1 MHRGA
6 ARLLH
11 PGVRPSQVQR
21 RAPAVVLL
29 LLFLVPIVQPV
40 TTAEI
45 ASDDFGILDALDE
58 LLEDR
63 TLSSSDLLAEGIA
76 STTLASVDA
85 AAREVREGDAIVEA
99 ERFLDGLEVRDSA
112 PFEPDHPRA
121 YEFLLDAE
129 NHSGAGLPD
138 NLFQTLFSVENWEL
152 TDPLAIGINTY
163 AIYLNFSSKNDGPSY
178 ESWTSG
184 TFTGDI
190 QVGANLNLFD
200 NYIDID
206 GDGAED
212 VIVELTVQGL
222 LQRGQGWDITTSG
235 GVGPI
240 AGLIP
245 ETLWIRP
252 IFQWRVHQIDAAD
265 PLWDDMAFLE
275 VSLLKGFAFDFTVQ
289 NSESYSIVIDTRFTQ
304 PPNEFRVGVGLDRI
318 TFEISDTVTDVAGLL
333 LDLLGGGVG
342 ADTLSLTSISAPYA
356 ITIQNPDAPGG
367 SLQTECADEDWFD
380 PETQPRVDSHADRCS
395 FGVGIGF
402 VHFDAVTEE
411 GTVPD
416 VLELAYIDA
425 GFHPAD
431 TGRRLPS
438 EIDLTLR
445 NDNFG
450 DNSFDTVEIFTDRD
464 SDVYV
469 HYFEDR
475 SEMPEGEANFGNI
488 SDARIWIRGLPSGSL
503 PEEEINALFTM
514 IGEAPGSVN
523 LPGDMPNRLSLFIGI
538 KNFSGDATTNVNDP
552 TLPINPA
559 TPPNT
564 LIVIAAMDFIPLLEF
579 ASSFQR
585 GGFAPDRSSMSL
597 VVENLPPVIVVSGSF
612 SLGQSGVDRLRPD
625 NSNLN
630 AISQVLDNA
639 LLGLVEIIL
648 DLGTIVNSIP
658 GAIVGTAGSAG
669 GTVEVACF
677 TQVKAAWSTG
687 ETRSPAEVGTLG
699 FALSSSDQPWIPNE
713 DHLLLSS
720 DASIEVVQGRS
731 GPVEPLV
738 PVAMSARVSGI
749 SGVTQS
755 FDPLTSER
763 VLALKGSSSEPL
775 IVGHVSHDGPN
786 MTLAQKQAAMISNRP
801 DDLRLVQLPE
811 RLIYEA
817 SAPIG
822 TITYGGQDGEQR
834 NALRL
839 VGLPSEFELVL
850 GSEVGY
856 VATTPIQAVEI
867 QSSNGTVPLTMDGD
881 HVRFS
886 VDGDE
891 TSLSVRI
898 SDVLRMRRLSP
909 LEEGAAGPEGNSR
922 VEMQRTSSEPLRLL
936 FEDATNYDDPLLG
949 LNGRA
954 VIEPLPAD
962 IMIAVPGGA
971 DSEGLEL
978 PDFGD
983 QEGVE
988 GLSFFLGDLVAF
1000 GQVAN
1005 DFIHALTKD
1014 LGGSVSGESDLAIG
1028 MDLDTGES
1036 FNMTADMRKG
1046 TTPNEPAWV
1055 HGLSM
1060 EADERVDVDLNLSR
1074 LDRLTLSGRITLETI
1089 WEDARLTADEQEQ
1102 GALVLES
1109 AGFLGA
1115 KDLMDV
1121 LTDGHLS
1128 EDEKQA
1134 YDLDNWSAQ
1143 GIDLTERRAWHVRTW
1158 LPSLPAGAID
1168 LDYDFRFLD
1177 GVPTYQFDLAFTQWQ
1192 PEYEDMTIL
1201 VKGIS
1206 GQDVDL
1212 RLTGFDTENPRDVVL
1227 DAVFFQERN
1236 LTVPRLT
1243 LDMRYDVGVRLESA
1257 HAVFIDHTTQTRS
1270 EALIL
1275 DVPRSTDVSA
1285 TIGDVLRLDVTV
1297 PEEFQ
1302 TDGGSAEALMIQQH
1316 RFVDGRWWPA
1326 TVFMRDLPGELHLT
1340 AEPSEVFDIRQE
1352 TSFQGL
1358 FTMDYASN
1366 GETMDLFVQAYGR
1379 AIDSKGD
1386 ITMIAEDL
1394 PSRFQLKTTDRF
1406 GVEIASSGSGV
1417 RQLYLRASDVPS
1429 SPGLTLSSMEVV
1441 GEDLKGATIHMYR
1454 VGGVY
1459 PVIVLDGITTGRV
1472 IATANAD
1479 LTPADREPRLESVP
1493 LLSDMSIDGRGV
1505 LLDTQFTGILPTAS
1519 SVGVNGMASDLSLIG
1534 SLTGGAVETRHV
1546 LVVEPISSA
1555 VASGLAWVV

>member
-85 AAREVREGDAIVEA
+85 AAREVGEGDAIVEA
-99 ERFLDGLEVRDSA
+99 ERFLDGLEVRDST

-206 GDGAED
+206 GDGEED

-240 AGLIP
+240 GGLIP

-367 SLQTECADEDWFD
+367 NLQTECADEDWFD

-402 VHFDAVTEE
+402 VHFDAVTEQ

-503 PEEEINALFTM
+503 PQEEINALFTM

-564 LIVIAAMDFIPLLEF
+564 LIVVAAMDSIPLLEF

-687 ETRSPAEVGTLG
+687 ETRSPTEVGTLG

-731 GPVEPLV
+731 GPLEPLV

-786 MTLAQKQAAMISNRP
+786 MSLAQKQAAMISNRP

-909 LEEGAAGPEGNSR
+909 LEEGALGPEGNSR

-936 FEDATNYDDPLLG
+936 FEDGTNYDDPLLG

-1089 WEDARLTADEQEQ
+1089 WEDARLTTDEQEQ

-1115 KDLMDV
+1115 RDLMDV
-1121 LTDGHLS
+1121 LTDGRLS

-1243 LDMRYDVGVRLESA
+1243 LDMRYDVGVRLDSA

-1326 TVFMRDLPGELHLT
+1326 TVFMRDLPGELHLA

-1366 GETMDLFVQAYGR
+1366 GETMDLFVQANGR

-1441 GEDLKGATIHMYR
+1441 GENLKGATIHMHR

>member
-1 MHRGA
+1 MQQDA

-29 LLFLVPIVQPV
+29 LLFLVPIAQPV

-63 TLSSSDLLAEGIA
+63 SVSSSDLIAESIA

-85 AAREVREGDAIVEA
+85 AARDVRQGDAIIEA
-99 ERFLDGLEVRDSA
+99 ERFLDGLEVRDTS

-138 NLFQTLFSVENWEL
+138 NLFQTLFSVENWEV

-163 AIYLNFSSKNDGPSY
+163 AIYLNFSSKNNGPSY

-190 QVGANLNLFD
+190 QVGADLNLFD

-206 GDGAED
+206 GDGGED
-212 VIVELTVQGL
+212 IIVELTVQGL

-235 GVGPI
+235 GTGPLP
-240 AGLIP
+240 GLIP
-245 ETLWIRP
+245 ETIWIRP
-252 IFQWRVHQIDAAD
+252 IFQWRVHQIDASD

-275 VSLLKGFAFDFTVQ
+275 VSLLKGFAFDFAVQ
-289 NSESYSIVIDTRFTQ
+289 ESESYSIVIDTRFTQ
-304 PPNEFRVGVGLDRI
+304 PPHEFRVGVGLDRI
-318 TFEISDTVTDVAGLL
+318 TFEVADTVTDVAQLL

-367 SLQTECADEDWFD
+367 SLQTECADEAWFD
-380 PETQPRVDSHADRCS
+380 PENQPRVDSHADRCA

-402 VHFDAVTEE
+402 VHFDVPAND
-411 GTVPD
+411 GSVPD
-416 VLELAYIDA
+416 VLELAYIDT

-450 DNSFDTVEIFTDRD
+450 DNSFDTVEVFSDRD

-475 SEMPEGEANFGNI
+475 SKMPEGEADFGNI
-488 SDARIWIRGLPSGSL
+488 SDARIWIRGLPSGTL
-503 PEEEINALFTM
+503 PQEEINALFTM
-514 IGEAPGSVN
+514 IGEAPGSIN
-523 LPGDMPNRLSLFIGI
+523 LPGDMPNRMSLFIGI

-564 LIVIAAMDFIPLLEF
+564 LIVVAAVESIPLLEF

-585 GGFAPDRSSMSL
+585 GGFAPDRSSMTL
-597 VVENLPPVIVVSGSF
+597 VVEDLPPVIVVAGSF
-612 SLGQSGVDRLRPD
+612 ELGTSGVDRIRPD
-625 NSNLN
+625 NSDLN
-630 AISQVLDNA
+630 ALSQVLDNA

-658 GAIVGTAGSAG
+658 SAVVGTAGSAG
-669 GTVEVACF
+669 GTVEVSCY
-677 TQVKAAWSTG
+677 TQVKAAWATG
-687 ETRSPAEVGTLG
+687 ETRTPAEVGTLG
-699 FALSSSDQPWIPNE
+699 FALSSSDQPWIPDE

-720 DASIEVVQGRS
+720 DASIAVVQGRS
-731 GPVEPLV
+731 GPVQPLV

-763 VLALKGSSSEPL
+763 VLALQGSSTEPL

-786 MTLAQKQAAMISNRP
+786 MSAAQKQAAMISNRP
-801 DDLRLVQLPE
+801 DELRLVQQPE

-817 SAPIG
+817 SSPIG
-822 TITYGGQDGEQR
+822 TITYGGQDGDQR

-839 VGLPSEFELVL
+839 VGLPAEFELVL

-856 VATTPIQAVEI
+856 VASTPLQAVEI

-886 VDGDE
+886 VNGDE

-909 LEEGAAGPEGNSR
+909 LEEGALGPEGNSR
-922 VEMQRTSSEPLRLL
+922 VELQRTSSEPLRLL
-936 FEDATNYDDPLLG
+936 FEDETDYDDPLLG

-954 VIEPLPAD
+954 VIEPLPAE
-962 IMIAVPGGA
+962 IVIAVPGGA

-1000 GQVAN
+1000 GRVAN
-1005 DFIHALTKD
+1005 DFVHALTKD
-1014 LGGSVSGESDLAIG
+1014 LGGSISEESDLAIG
-1028 MDLDTGES
+1028 MDLETGEA
-1036 FNMTADMRKG
+1036 FNLTVDLRKG
-1046 TTPNEPAWV
+1046 TTPPEPVWV

-1060 EADERVDVDLNLSR
+1060 EADERVDVDFNLST
-1074 LDRLTLSGRITLETI
+1074 LERLTLSGRITLATI
-1089 WEDARLTADEQEQ
+1089 WEDARLNEDEQEQ

-1109 AGFLGA
+1109 AGMAGA
-1115 KDLMDV
+1115 RDLMQV
-1121 LTDGHLS
+1121 LADGRLS
-1128 EDEKQA
+1128 EDEKES
-1134 YDLDNWSAQ
+1134 YDLENWSEQ
-1143 GIDLTERRAWHVRTW
+1143 GIDLTERRAWHIRTW
-1158 LPSLPAGAID
+1158 LPSLPAGSID
-1168 LDYDFRFLD
+1168 LDYDFRLID

-1192 PEYEDMTIL
+1192 PDYEDMTIL
-1201 VKGIS
+1201 VNGIS

-1212 RLTGFDTENPRDVVL
+1212 RLTGFDTQNPHDVVM

-1243 LDMRYDVGVRLESA
+1243 LDMRYDVGVRLASA
-1257 HAVFIDHTTQTRS
+1257 HAVFIDHTTLTRS

-1302 TDGGSAEALMIQQH
+1302 VDGRSAEALMIQQH

-1326 TVFMRDLPGELHLT
+1326 TVFMRELPGELHLA
-1340 AEPSEVFDIRQE
+1340 AEPSEVYDIREE

-1358 FTMDYASN
+1358 FTMDY
-1366 GETMDLFVQAYGR
+1366 
-1379 AIDSKGD
+1379 
-1386 ITMIAEDL
+1386 
-1394 PSRFQLKTTDRF
+1394 
-1406 GVEIASSGSGV
+1406 SS
-1417 RQLYLRASDVPS
+1417 
-1429 SPGLTLSSMEVV
+1429 
-1441 GEDLKGATIHMYR
+1441 
-1454 VGGVY
+1454 
-1459 PVIVLDGITTGRV
+1459 TG
-1472 IATANAD
+1472 
-1479 LTPADREPRLESVP
+1479 
-1493 LLSDMSIDGRGV
+1493 
-1505 LLDTQFTGILPTAS
+1505 
-1519 SVGVNGMASDLSLIG
+1519 
-1534 SLTGGAVETRHV
+1534 
-1546 LVVEPISSA
+1546 
-1555 VASGLAWVV
+1555 

>member
-1 MHRGA
+1 MQRDA

-29 LLFLVPIVQPV
+29 LLFLIPIVQPV
-40 TTAEI
+40 TTAEV
-45 ASDDFGILDALDE
+45 ATDDFGILDALDE

-63 TLSSSDLLAEGIA
+63 SVSSSDLIAEEMA
-76 STTLASVDA
+76 SSTLSSVNA
-85 AAREVREGDAIVEA
+85 AARDVREGDAIVEA
-99 ERFLDGLEVRDSA
+99 ERFLDGLEIRDST

-138 NLFQTLFSVENWEL
+138 NLFQTLFSVENWEI

-163 AIYLNFSSKNDGPSY
+163 AIYLNFSTKNDGPSY
-178 ESWTSG
+178 ETWTSG

-190 QVGANLNLFD
+190 TLGADLNLFD

-206 GDGAED
+206 GDGADD

-222 LQRGQGWDITTSG
+222 LQRGQGWDITTSD
-235 GVGPI
+235 GVGPLP
-240 AGLIP
+240 GLIP

-275 VSLLKGFAFDFTVQ
+275 VSLLKGFAFDFAVQ
-289 NSESYSIVIDTRFTQ
+289 ESESYSIVIDTRFTQ
-304 PPNEFRVGVGLDRI
+304 PPHEFRVGVGLDRI
-318 TFEISDTVTDVAGLL
+318 TFEIADTVTDVGQLV

-367 SLQTECADEDWFD
+367 SLQTECSDEDWYD
-380 PETQPRVDSHADRCS
+380 PENQPRVDSHEDRCS
-395 FGVGIGF
+395 FGVGVGF
-402 VHFDAVTEE
+402 VHFDVARND
-411 GTVPD
+411 GSVPD
-416 VLELAYIDA
+416 VLELAYIDT
-425 GFHPAD
+425 GFHPED

-450 DNSFDTVEIFTDRD
+450 DNTFDTVEVFSDRD
-464 SDVYV
+464 ADVYV

-475 SEMPEGEANFGNI
+475 SKMPEGDAAFGNI

-503 PEEEINALFTM
+503 PQEEINAVFTM
-514 IGEAPGSVN
+514 IGEAPGSIN
-523 LPGDMPNRLSLFIGI
+523 LPGDVPNRLSLFIGI

-552 TLPINPA
+552 TLPVNPA
-559 TPPNT
+559 SPPNT
-564 LIVIAAMDFIPLLEF
+564 LIVVAAVDWIPMLEF
-579 ASSFQR
+579 GSSFQR
-585 GGFAPDRSSMSL
+585 GGFAPDRSSMTL
-597 VVENLPPVIVVSGSF
+597 VVEDLPPVIVVSGSF
-612 SLGQSGVDRLRPD
+612 ELGTSGVERLRPD
-625 NSNLN
+625 NSDLS

-658 GAIVGTAGSAG
+658 GAVVGTAGSAG
-669 GTVEVACF
+669 GTVEVACY

-687 ETRSPAEVGTLG
+687 ESRTPAEVGTLG
-699 FALSSSDQPWIPNE
+699 FALSSSDQPWLPE
-713 DHLLLSS
+713 SDHLLLSS
-720 DASIEVVQGRS
+720 DAAIGVVQGRS
-731 GPVEPLV
+731 GPVDPLV
-738 PVAMSARVSGI
+738 PVAMSARVSVV

-763 VLALKGSSSEPL
+763 ILELKGSSAEPL

-786 MTLAQKQAAMISNRP
+786 MSAAQKQAAMISNRP
-801 DDLRLVQLPE
+801 DELRLVQQPE

-822 TITYGGQDGEQR
+822 TITYGGQDGDQR

-856 VATTPIQAVEI
+856 VASTPIQSVEI
-867 QSSNGTVPLTMDGD
+867 QSSNATVPLTMDGD

-891 TSLSVRI
+891 TSFSVQI

-909 LEEGAAGPEGNSR
+909 LEEGALGPEGNSR
-922 VEMQRTSSEPLRLL
+922 VEMQRTSSAPLRLL
-936 FEDATNYDDPLLG
+936 FEDTTAYDDPLLG

-954 VIEPLPAD
+954 VIEPLPAE
-962 IMIAVPGGA
+962 IEVAVPGGV
-971 DSEGLEL
+971 DSDGLEL

-1000 GQVAN
+1000 GRVAN

-1014 LGGSVSGESDLAIG
+1014 LGGSVSTESDLAIG
-1028 MDLDTGES
+1028 MDLETGEA
-1036 FNMTADMRKG
+1036 FNLTADMRKG
-1046 TTPNEPAWV
+1046 TTPPEPSWV
-1055 HGLSM
+1055 HGISV
-1060 EADERVDVDLNLSR
+1060 EADERVDVALNLSR
-1074 LDRLTLSGRITLETI
+1074 LERLTLSGRVTLETA

-1109 AGFLGA
+1109 AGMVGA
-1115 KDLMDV
+1115 RDLMTV
-1121 LTDGHLS
+1121 LADGRLS
-1128 EDEKQA
+1128 EDEKA
-1134 YDLDNWSAQ
+1134 TYDLDNWSEQ

-1168 LDYDFRFLD
+1168 LDYDFRMVE
-1177 GVPTYQFDLAFTQWQ
+1177 GVPTYQFDLAFTSWQ
-1192 PEYEDMTIL
+1192 PLYEDMTVL

-1212 RLTGFDTENPRDVVL
+1212 RLTGFDTQNAHDVLL

-1243 LDMRYDVGVRLESA
+1243 LDMRYDVGVPLDSA

-1275 DVPRSTDVSA
+1275 GVPRSTDVSA
-1285 TIGDVLRLDVTV
+1285 TIGDKLILNVTV
-1297 PEEFQ
+1297 PKDFQ
-1302 TDGGSAEALMIQQH
+1302 TDGRSAEALMIQQH

-1326 TVFMRDLPGELHLT
+1326 TVFMRDLPGQLYLV
-1340 AEPSEVFDIRQE
+1340 AEPSEVYDIRAE

-1358 FTMDYASN
+1358 FTMDYTSN
-1366 GETMDLFVQAYGR
+1366 GEDMDLFVQAFGK

-1386 ITMIAEDL
+1386 VLMIAEDL
-1394 PSRFQLKTTDRF
+1394 PSRFQLKTTERF
-1406 GVEIASSGSGV
+1406 GVEVASSGSGV
-1417 RQLYLRASDVPS
+1417 GQLYLRASDVPS
-1429 SPGLTLSSMEVV
+1429 SPGLTIQSMEVV
-1441 GEDLKGATIHMYR
+1441 GEDLKGATIHMHR

-1459 PVIVLDGITTGRV
+1459 PIIILDGITTGRV
-1472 IATANAD
+1472 IATANAE
-1479 LTPADREPRLESVP
+1479 LTPADREPRLEGVP
-1493 LLSDMSIDGRGV
+1493 FMSDLAIDGRGV

>member
-1121 LTDGHLS
+1121 LTDGRLS

>member
-138 NLFQTLFSVENWEL
+138 NLFQTLFSLENWEL
-152 TDPLAIGINTY
+152 TDPLAIGVNTY

-1121 LTDGHLS
+1121 LTDGRLS

>member
-138 NLFQTLFSVENWEL
+138 NLFQTLFSLENWEL
-152 TDPLAIGINTY
+152 TDPLAIGVNTY

>member
-1 MHRGA
+1 M
-6 ARLLH
+6 
-11 PGVRPSQVQR
+11 QR

-29 LLFLVPIVQPV
+29 LLFLVPIAQPV

-63 TLSSSDLLAEGIA
+63 SLSSSDLIAESIA
-76 STTLASVDA
+76 TNTLASVDA
-85 AAREVREGDAIVEA
+85 AARDVREGDAIVEA
-99 ERFLDGLEVRDSA
+99 ERFLDGLEVRDSS

-138 NLFQTLFSVENWEL
+138 NLFQTLFSVENWEV

-190 QVGANLNLFD
+190 QVGADLNLFD

-206 GDGAED
+206 GDGGED
-212 VIVELTVQGL
+212 IIVELTVQGL

-235 GVGPI
+235 DVGPLP
-240 AGLIP
+240 GLIP

-252 IFQWRVHQIDAAD
+252 IFQWRVHQIDASD

-275 VSLLKGFAFDFTVQ
+275 VSLLKGFAFDFRVQ
-289 NSESYSIVIDTRFTQ
+289 ESESYSIVIDTRFTQ
-304 PPNEFRVGVGLDRI
+304 PPHEFRVGVGLDRI
-318 TFEISDTVTDVAGLL
+318 TFEIADTVTDVTQLL

-367 SLQTECADEDWFD
+367 SLQTECDDEDWFD
-380 PETQPRVDSHADRCS
+380 PENQPRVDSHADRCA

-402 VHFDAVTEE
+402 VHFDVARAD

-416 VLELAYIDA
+416 VLELAYIDT

-450 DNSFDTVEIFTDRD
+450 DNSFDTVEVFSDRD

-475 SEMPEGEANFGNI
+475 SKMPEGEADFGNI
-488 SDARIWIRGLPSGSL
+488 SDARIWIRGLPSGTL
-503 PEEEINALFTM
+503 PQEEINALFTM
-514 IGEAPGSVN
+514 IGEAPGSIN

-564 LIVIAAMDFIPLLEF
+564 LIVVAAVESIPLLEF
-579 ASSFQR
+579 GSSFQR
-585 GGFAPDRSSMSL
+585 GGFAPDRSSMTL
-597 VVENLPPVIVVSGSF
+597 VVEDLPPVIVVSGSF
-612 SLGQSGVDRLRPD
+612 ELGTSGVDRIRPD
-625 NSNLN
+625 NSDLN
-630 AISQVLDNA
+630 ALSQVLDNA

-658 GAIVGTAGSAG
+658 SAVVGTAGSAG
-669 GTVEVACF
+669 GTVEVSCY
-677 TQVKAAWSTG
+677 TQVKAAWATG
-687 ETRSPAEVGTLG
+687 ETRVPAEVGTLG
-699 FALSSSDQPWIPNE
+699 FALSSSDQPWIPDE

-720 DASIEVVQGRS
+720 DAAIAVVQGRS
-731 GPVEPLV
+731 GPVNPLV

-763 VLALKGSSSEPL
+763 VLALVGSSTEPL

-786 MTLAQKQAAMISNRP
+786 MSAAQKQAAMISNRP
-801 DDLRLVQLPE
+801 DELRLVQQPE

-817 SAPIG
+817 SSPIG
-822 TITYGGQDGEQR
+822 TITYGGEDGEQR

-839 VGLPSEFELVL
+839 VGLPAEFELVL

-856 VATTPIQAVEI
+856 VASTPLQAVEI

-909 LEEGAAGPEGNSR
+909 LEEGALGPEGNSR
-922 VEMQRTSSEPLRLL
+922 VELQRTSSEPLRLL
-936 FEDATNYDDPLLG
+936 FEDGTAYDDPLLG

-954 VIEPLPAD
+954 VIEPLPAE
-962 IMIAVPGGA
+962 IVMAVPGGA

-1000 GQVAN
+1000 GRVAN
-1005 DFIHALTKD
+1005 DFVHALTKD
-1014 LGGSVSGESDLAIG
+1014 LGGSISEESDLAIG
-1028 MDLDTGES
+1028 MDLETGEA
-1036 FNMTADMRKG
+1036 FNLTVDLRKG
-1046 TTPNEPAWV
+1046 TTPPAPAWV

-1060 EADERVDVDLNLSR
+1060 EADERVDVDLNLST

-1089 WEDARLTADEQEQ
+1089 WEDAFLSEDEQEQ

-1109 AGFLGA
+1109 AGMIGA
-1115 KDLMDV
+1115 RDLMQV
-1121 LTDGHLS
+1121 LADGRLS
-1128 EDEKQA
+1128 EDEKES
-1134 YDLDNWSAQ
+1134 YDLENWSEQ
-1143 GIDLTERRAWHVRTW
+1143 GIDLTERRAWHIRTW
-1158 LPSLPAGAID
+1158 LPSLPAGSID
-1168 LDYDFRFLD
+1168 LDYDFRLID

-1192 PEYEDMTIL
+1192 PDYEDMTIL
-1201 VKGIS
+1201 VNGIS
-1206 GQDVDL
+1206 GQDV
-1212 RLTGFDTENPRDVVL
+1212 T
-1227 DAVFFQERN
+1227 
-1236 LTVPRLT
+1236 
-1243 LDMRYDVGVRLESA
+1243 SA
-1257 HAVFIDHTTQTRS
+1257 
-1270 EALIL
+1270 
-1275 DVPRSTDVSA
+1275 
-1285 TIGDVLRLDVTV
+1285 
-1297 PEEFQ
+1297 
-1302 TDGGSAEALMIQQH
+1302 
-1316 RFVDGRWWPA
+1316 
-1326 TVFMRDLPGELHLT
+1326 
-1340 AEPSEVFDIRQE
+1340 
-1352 TSFQGL
+1352 
-1358 FTMDYASN
+1358 
-1366 GETMDLFVQAYGR
+1366 
-1379 AIDSKGD
+1379 
-1386 ITMIAEDL
+1386 
-1394 PSRFQLKTTDRF
+1394 
-1406 GVEIASSGSGV
+1406 
-1417 RQLYLRASDVPS
+1417 
-1429 SPGLTLSSMEVV
+1429 
-1441 GEDLKGATIHMYR
+1441 
-1454 VGGVY
+1454 
-1459 PVIVLDGITTGRV
+1459 
-1472 IATANAD
+1472 
-1479 LTPADREPRLESVP
+1479 
-1493 LLSDMSIDGRGV
+1493 
-1505 LLDTQFTGILPTAS
+1505 
-1519 SVGVNGMASDLSLIG
+1519 
-1534 SLTGGAVETRHV
+1534 
-1546 LVVEPISSA
+1546 
-1555 VASGLAWVV
+1555 

>member
-152 TDPLAIGINTY
+152 TDPLAIGVNTY